1 MPLSSHRPPS
11 DVSQPEEPQFTAA
24 EAVQVLTNHAMTRIF
39 DLTGEIP
46 GGSHEDRAMLATAIV
61 GEILARSLA
70 GNSASTVAE
79 LTNTILAARRLGWR
93 VVLTS

>member
-1 MPLSSHRPPS
+1 MHTAYARNELPPLGVAK
-11 DVSQPEEPQFTAA
+11 DAAAQAVS
-24 EAVQVLTNHAMTRIF
+24 VLTDHAMTRIY

-70 GNSASTVAE
+70 RADASAVAE
-79 LTNTILAARRLGWR
+79 IVNQTFARHHLDWH
-93 VVLTS
+93 VVKAS